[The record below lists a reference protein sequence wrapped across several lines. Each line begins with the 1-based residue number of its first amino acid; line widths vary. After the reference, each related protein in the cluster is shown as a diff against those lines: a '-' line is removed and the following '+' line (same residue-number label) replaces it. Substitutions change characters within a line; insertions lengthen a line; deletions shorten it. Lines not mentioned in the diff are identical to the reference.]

1 MFRLKR
7 SPVAAR
13 LAEALVEQARAALE
27 AGDLAAAETKGAHAL
42 RMDAENEEAQAVLRH
57 ATALRDAGFRAEED
71 EGWTGEASPLAPT
84 RPWP

>member
-1 MFRLKR
+1 
-7 SPVAAR
+7 VAAR